1 MARSIQL
8 KRKLE
13 FGAPG
18 KLPTTWE
25 DYKVLENY
33 VKTADGEPF
42 LIMDEELEG
51 SVGKVWG
58 WCSNTGLSVLGF
70 SKHLY
75 GYGTFEICK
84 YTLFHQLWVIVGRSD
99 PNKVSLPCAFFLL
112 PDKRKST
119 YVKILEKLLEL
130 GVKNTEVF
138 HCDFEKGAIRAV
150 QAVLPK
156 CIVVCCDTHWKRAL
170 RTNQSEIG
178 LLVYINKDVGV
189 QTFNRLLWALS
200 YVPQEDVLKVYEE
213 EVLPRMV
220 VGEDDEEDDSPA
232 DYNKKMDAY
241 LEYFETTWL
250 GKKNRRTGI

>member
-58 WCSNTGLSVLGF
+58 WCSNTGLSVLRS

-75 GYGTFEICK
+75 GDGTFEICK
-84 YTLFHQLWVIVGRSD
+84 YILFHQLWVIVGRSD
-99 PNKVSLPCAFFLL
+99 ANKVSLPCAFFLL
-112 PDKRKST
+112 PDKRKAT

-130 GVKNTEVF
+130 GVTTLKF
-138 HCDFEKGAIRAV
+138 FIMISRKG
-150 QAVLPK
+150 QL
-156 CIVVCCDTHWKRAL
+156 
-170 RTNQSEIG
+170 G
-178 LLVYINKDVGV
+178 L
-189 QTFNRLLWALS
+189 FRLS
-200 YVPQEDVLKVYEE
+200 YQSAL
-213 EVLPRMV
+213 
-220 VGEDDEEDDSPA
+220 
-232 DYNKKMDAY
+232 
-241 LEYFETTWL
+241 
-250 GKKNRRTGI
+250 